1 MADIVFDPT
10 GSFDNFVLHLKTLS
24 SNHAS
29 VMVLACDANGF
40 QKKLLDP
47 FLTDNDAAIMG
58 AVFPSVI
65 YNAKKYDQ
73 GTLFIGLKDRM
84 KVKIIR
90 EISQKDYEQLEED
103 IDENNGDF
111 NESVKTL
118 FVFIDGLTKNIGKCI
133 NVLFDNYGLDINY
146 IGGGSGSL
154 SFKQQPSIFTNQGLL
169 QDAMVYGYSKRQSS
183 IGVSHGWQSVSG
195 PYQVTKAEATV
206 IKELDYQPAFE
217 IYKQAVD
224 QHACEPVNEANFFTV
239 ARSFPF
245 GINSI
250 SDVKTVRDP
259 VILRGTELVCIGSVE
274 EGSYVDIL
282 RGDSNELIK
291 ATKYAT
297 DVSEE
302 NRHFENDFTLFIDC
316 ISRALFLEE
325 KFEDEIS
332 AVYDDKPPLVGAL
345 TFGEIANNGRNYL
358 EFYNKTAVVGRIGY
372 E

>member
-10 GSFDNFVLHLKTLS
+10 GSFENFALHLKALS
-24 SNHAS
+24 ADNAS
-29 VMVLACDANGF
+29 VMVLACDGNGF

-47 FLTDNDAAIMG
+47 LLIDNAAAIMG
-58 AVFPSVI
+58 AIFPSII
-65 YNAKKYDQ
+65 YNAEKYDQ
-73 GTLFIGLKDRM
+73 GTLFIGLKESM
-84 KVKIIR
+84 QVKVIR
-90 EISQKDYEQLEED
+90 EVSQKDYEQLEDD
-103 IDENNGDF
+103 IDANNGDF
-111 NESVKTL
+111 DESVKTM
-118 FVFIDGLTKNIGKCI
+118 FVFIDGLTKNIGMCI

-154 SFKQQPSIFTNQGLL
+154 TFEQKPSILTNQGLL
-169 QDAMVYGYSKRQSS
+169 KDAIVYAYSKRQSS
-183 IGVSHGWQSVSG
+183 IGVSHGWQSISG

-217 IYKQAVD
+217 LYKQVVD
-224 QHACEPVNEANFFTV
+224 QHVSEPINEANFFTI

-250 SDVKTVRDP
+250 SDEKTVRDP
-259 VILRGTELVCIGSVE
+259 MILKGTELVCIGNVE

-282 RGDSNELIK
+282 QGESEDLIK
-291 ATKYAT
+291 AAKSAA
-297 DVSEE
+297 DISEE
-302 NRHFENDFTLFIDC
+302 NRHFKNDFTLFIDC

-325 KFEDEIS
+325 KLADEIA
-332 AVYDDKPPLVGAL
+332 AVYNDNPSLVGAL

-358 EFYNKTAVVGRIGY
+358 EFYNKTAVVGRIGH